1 MNILIV
7 CDSKMPVSPY
17 DDKGR
22 QAWWLGSGLSES
34 GHHVTLMLKEEVAC
48 SFARTLIYQEKK
60 PLSEQI
66 PDNTDIIHFHQEP
79 KTDPGIPY
87 LITLHENILTP
98 RTLDRNTVF
107 LSHSHAQLHGGS
119 VYVHPGVDF
128 SSYTTPDF
136 SARRIWFHFLGS
148 AARKGRNIRGA
159 IDIAQKSGGRLHVV
173 GGSRV
178 NFRQGFRIPLSSSA
192 RFHGMLSPDGRD
204 AILNSSRGLII
215 PLLWQEP
222 FSLSVVESLY
232 YGCPVFGTPYGAL
245 PEQLGKKPTQRQ
257 GNFPASGSV
266 EAYYSEFGSLSV
278 KKTELIDAVRTAG
291 EFDQLRCHEYAVS
304 GFSARRM
311 AEDYVRLYEQV
322 IKGIPLSAEAP
333 ATKGIDDSSLA
344 LS

>member
-22 QAWWLGSGLSES
+22 QVWWLGSGLSES
-34 GHHVTLMLKEEVAC
+34 GHNVTLILREEVPC
-48 SFARTLIYQEKK
+48 SFAKTLVYQEKK
-60 PLSEQI
+60 PFSEQI
-66 PDNTDIIHFHQEP
+66 PDNTDVIHFHQEP
-79 KTDPGIPY
+79 KTDPEIPY
-87 LITLHENILTP
+87 LITLHENILAP

-119 VYVHPGVDF
+119 VFVYPGVDF
-128 SSYTTPDF
+128 STYTTPDF
-136 SARRIWFHFLGS
+136 SVKRIWYHFLGN
-148 AARKGRNIRGA
+148 AARRGRNIRGA

-173 GGSRV
+173 GGTRV

-204 AILNSSRGLII
+204 SILNASKGLII

-245 PEQLGKKPTQRQ
+245 PEQLGKKPNQRQ
-257 GNFPASGSV
+257 GHFPASGSV
-266 EAYYSEFGSLSV
+266 EAYYSEVGSLTV
-278 KKTELIDAVRTAG
+278 KKAELIDAVRAAG
-291 EFDQLRCHEYAVS
+291 DYDPVRCHDYAVS

-311 AEDYVRLYEQV
+311 TDEYLRLYDQV
-322 IKGIPLSAEAP
+322 ISGLPLHTEAP
-333 ATKGIDDSSLA
+333 ATRGIDDRTLA

>member
-34 GHHVTLMLKEEVAC
+34 GHNVTLLLKEEVAC
-48 SFARTLIYQEKK
+48 SFAKTLVYQEKK

-66 PDNTDIIHFHQEP
+66 PDSTDVVHFHQEP
-79 KTDPGIPY
+79 KTAPEIPY
-87 LITLHENILTP
+87 IITLHENVLAP

-119 VYVHPGVDF
+119 VFVYPGVDF
-128 SSYTTPDF
+128 STYTAPDF
-136 SARRIWFHFLGS
+136 SAKRIWYHFLGN

-173 GGSRV
+173 GGTRV

-204 AILNSSRGLII
+204 SILNSSKGLII

-232 YGCPVFGTPYGAL
+232 FGCPVFGTPYGAL
-245 PEQLGKKPTQRQ
+245 PEQLGKKPSHRQ

-278 KKTELIDAVRTAG
+278 KKAELIDAVKAAG
-291 EFDQLRCHEYAVS
+291 EFDQIRCHEYAATE
-304 GFSARRM
+304 FSSRRM
-311 AEDYVRLYEQV
+311 TDDYIRLYEQV
-322 IKGIPLSAEAP
+322 IKGIPLNAEAP
-333 ATKGIDDSSLA
+333 ATKGIDNSALA
-344 LS
+344 LN

>member
-22 QAWWLGSGLSES
+22 QVWWLGSGLAEA
-34 GHHVTLMLKEEVAC
+34 GHNVTLMLREEVAC
-48 SFARTLIYQEKK
+48 SFAKTLVYQEKK
-60 PLSEQI
+60 PFSEQI
-66 PDNTDIIHFHQEP
+66 PDNTELIHFHQEP
-79 KTDPGIPY
+79 KTDPEIPY

-98 RTLDRNTVF
+98 RSLDRNTVF

-119 VYVHPGVDF
+119 VFIHPGVDF
-128 SSYTTPDF
+128 SAYTTPDF
-136 SARRIWFHFLGS
+136 SAKRIWYHFLGN
-148 AARKGRNIRGA
+148 AAKRGRNIRGA

-204 AILNSSRGLII
+204 SILNSSKGLII

-266 EAYYSEFGSLSV
+266 EAFYSEVGSLSL
-278 KKTELIDAVRTAG
+278 KKAELIDAVRAAG
-291 EFDQLRCHEYAVS
+291 EFDPIRCHEFAVS

-311 AEDYVRLYEQV
+311 TDEYLGLYEQV
-322 IKGIPLSAEAP
+322 IRGLPLHAEAP
-333 ATKGIDDSSLA
+333 ATKGVGDQSLA

>member
-22 QAWWLGSGLSES
+22 QVWWLGSGLAEA
-34 GHHVTLMLKEEVAC
+34 GHNVTLMLREEVAC
-48 SFARTLIYQEKK
+48 SFAKTLVYQEKK
-60 PLSEQI
+60 PFSEQI
-66 PDNTDIIHFHQEP
+66 PDNTDLIHFHQEP
-79 KTDPGIPY
+79 KTDPEIPY

-98 RTLDRNTVF
+98 RSLDRNTVF

-119 VYVHPGVDF
+119 VFIHPGVDF
-128 SSYTTPDF
+128 SAYTTPDF
-136 SARRIWFHFLGS
+136 SAKRIWYHFLGN
-148 AARKGRNIRGA
+148 AAKRGRNIRGA

-204 AILNSSRGLII
+204 SILNSSKGLII

-266 EAYYSEFGSLSV
+266 EAYYSEVGSLSL
-278 KKTELIDAVRTAG
+278 KKAELIDAVRTAG
-291 EFDQLRCHEYAVS
+291 EFDPICCHDFAVS

-311 AEDYVRLYEQV
+311 TDEYLGLYEQV
-322 IKGIPLSAEAP
+322 TRGLPLHAEAP
-333 ATKGIDDSSLA
+333 ATKGIGDQSLA

>member
-1 MNILIV
+1 
-7 CDSKMPVSPY
+7 K
-17 DDKGR
+17 
-22 QAWWLGSGLSES
+22 
-34 GHHVTLMLKEEVAC
+34 TLV
-48 SFARTLIYQEKK
+48 YQEKK
-60 PLSEQI
+60 PFSEQI
-66 PDNTDIIHFHQEP
+66 PDNTDLIHFHQEP
-79 KTDPGIPY
+79 KTDPEIPY

-98 RTLDRNTVF
+98 RSLDRNTVF

-119 VYVHPGVDF
+119 VFIHPGVDF
-128 SSYTTPDF
+128 SAYTSPDF
-136 SARRIWFHFLGS
+136 SAKRIWYHFLGN
-148 AARKGRNIRGA
+148 AAKRGRNIRGA

-204 AILNSSRGLII
+204 SILNSSKGLII

-266 EAYYSEFGSLSV
+266 EAYYSEVGSLSL
-278 KKTELIDAVRTAG
+278 KKAELIDAVRAAG
-291 EFDQLRCHEYAVS
+291 EFDPICCHEFAVS

-311 AEDYVRLYEQV
+311 TDEYLGLYEQV
-322 IKGIPLSAEAP
+322 TRGLPLH
-333 ATKGIDDSSLA
+333 
-344 LS
+344 